1 MLMAPLVRR
10 SWSLRGQTP
19 ILRQRGAHYQKVSAI
34 AALCIPPTRD
44 RIALYFRLCP
54 NANVNAERAMDF
66 LEHLQR
72 QLRMPIV
79 LIWDRFQA
87 HKGEQLNECVPPR
100 SAHLEYLPPYAPELN
115 PVEYLWAYLKTN
127 PLANAPTSI
136 WSASLIELA
145 VPPTPRNIGSCCCAP
160 SSDTPDF
167 LYASNRT
174 LLIQD
179 LIIARASAD
188 LNLASEPL
196 FLMVRHFKTALVGSL
211 LLWGGEFPH
220 KLALSFRGQILK
232 NAFG

>member
-127 PLANAPTSI
+127 PLANAPDLDLLSLARRARCAAY
-136 WSASLIELA
+136 SAQHRPQMQQSLITRR
-145 VPPTPRNIGSCCCAP
+145 PPA
-160 SSDTPDF
+160 
-167 LYASNRT
+167 RT
-174 LLIQD
+174 RFSRCYFGM
-179 LIIARASAD
+179 ARATFERSATK
-188 LNLASEPL
+188 PL
-196 FLMVRHFKTALVGSL
+196 L
-211 LLWGGEFPH
+211 
-220 KLALSFRGQILK
+220 
-232 NAFG
+232 